1 MHVAMMYSGL
11 SLCPSALVQWHFE
24 KQPVFLSRYAERA
37 MTTVFPLLLT
47 GLLCVTESPHML
59 RERKKS
65 EIDFRK
71 SVQVAPTL
79 LGSLRLRVTRVPA
92 KVQIANETLAQI
104 TILINT

>member
-1 MHVAMMYSGL
+1 
-11 SLCPSALVQWHFE
+11 
-24 KQPVFLSRYAERA
+24 
-37 MTTVFPLLLT
+37 MTRVFPLLLT

-59 RERKKS
+59 REREKR

-79 LGSLRLRVTRVPA
+79 LGSRRLRVARVLA
-92 KVQIANETLAQI
+92 KVQIANETFAQI